1 MPRRERPLEGD
12 DPEVLRFA
20 ADLRLLRVKAGEP
33 TYRQMARQAHYAVA
47 TLSEAASGRRLPT
60 LAVTLAYV
68 NACGGDTL
76 EWERRWRELS
86 GREPAAAEP
95 AEEAAPYLGLTA
107 FQAAD
112 AARFFGRE
120 QLVAELIRRVAE
132 QRFVAVVGA
141 SGTGKSSLLQAGL
154 QARVLAGERPWP
166 VVLITPGAHPARV
179 WDPVGPAETLII
191 VDQFEE
197 VFTLCQDPRERA
209 RFIDMLVDAARA
221 HRVVIGVRADFYG
234 HCLAEPRLL
243 EVLRQAQLPV
253 GPMSSEELRQ
263 AVVRPATDAGCVVQG
278 ALAARVVADA
288 AGHGGVLP
296 LVSHVMLETWR
307 RRRGNTL
314 TLADYEAAGGIE
326 HAVAH
331 SAERLY
337 TQLTPV
343 QREIAR
349 RMLLRLVT
357 PGEDAPDTRRRVRRH
372 QLGDAPGTGE
382 VLERLVAARLLV
394 LDRDSVEISHETLI
408 GCWPRLREWLAEDRQ
423 GLRIHH
429 RLTEAAETWQTLG
442 RDPGA
447 LYRGLRLEEAATW
460 AERQTPV
467 LSPAEQEFLQSSRH
481 ARERERALGRRR
493 ALAARML
500 IAVLA
505 TLVVLAAGATGYA
518 RTQQE
523 AAAGQRNTALSQ
535 RVAEQAVQLRTGDAP
550 LAAQLALAAYRLT
563 PTVEARGSL
572 LSAFTTPLGDRLGHE
587 LNTVTFSPDGR
598 VMAGGGDDRTVRL
611 WRVHD
616 NGPPTPLAELPG
628 QNDDIESLRFTP
640 DGRVLAAGLYDGTV
654 RLWSAAE
661 PGPPK
666 PLAGFT
672 AHAAPVFAVALSA
685 DGTILATAGGDG
697 TVRLW
702 DIARATAPTRLA
714 TITAHRQAL
723 TALAFHPSSATLAT
737 ASDDG
742 AALWDVADPRRPRP
756 LPRLRGQ
763 AGKVTAVAFSPDGRH
778 LATAGWDHRVR
789 LWQLAGPGS
798 PAVLTGHTGPLQ
810 TLAFSSDGR
819 RLATGGWDH
828 TIRLWN
834 LTQPGAP
841 PSVLTPHTDAVWA
854 LAWRPG
860 DKLLASSALDGT
872 TRLTRLPGPV
882 LDGNPAALS
891 AAAFSPDGRT
901 LLTGSEDFTARL
913 WDITD
918 PYQPA
923 PLPQLTGHTGQVE
936 TVAFHPEGNLAAT
949 GSIDTTIRLWRLADR
964 ARPSL
969 LATIRTGHPGG
980 VRSIAFTS
988 RGTLLASA
996 GAGDPV
1002 VRLWDVSD
1010 PARPRAAGTVREGG
1024 NGALALAFTSD
1035 ARRLVTV
1042 HGLVF
1047 VLWDVTNPRLPV
1059 RLATGPAQPETI
1071 RATSFSP
1078 DGRTLATASLDRIVK
1093 LWDVRDPGRIRQIA
1107 TLAGHT
1113 DALQSIAF
1121 APDGRT
1127 LATAS
1132 LDRTAKLWDVRDPAQ
1147 PRPLATLTGHTD
1159 RLYAVTFSP
1168 DGRTLATASEDHT
1181 ARLWPIDPQDAAA
1194 RVCARA
1200 RPALTPAQW
1209 RQHFA
1214 DLPFQPPCR

>member
-1 MPRRERPLEGD
+1 M
-12 DPEVLRFA
+12 RFA
-20 ADLRLLRVKAGEP
+20 ADLRALRVKAGEP
-33 TYRQMARQAHYAVA
+33 TYRQLARRAHYAA
-47 TLSEAASGRRLPT
+47 GTLSEAASGQRLPT
-60 LAVTLAYV
+60 LAVALAYV
-68 NACGGDTL
+68 RACGGDAAA
-76 EWERRWRELS
+76 WEQRWRELS
-86 GREPAAAEP
+86 SRPSDEPEP
-95 AEEAAPYLGLTA
+95 VEAAPYVGLGA
-107 FQAAD
+107 FQVAD

-120 QLVAELIRRVAE
+120 RLVDELLSRVGE
-132 QRFVAVVGA
+132 QRLVVVFGA
-141 SGTGKSSLLQAGL
+141 SGAGKSSLLRAGL
-154 QARVLAGERPWP
+154 QARVLAGERPWQ
-166 VVLITPGAHPARV
+166 VVSITPGPHPARD
-179 WDPVGPAETLII
+179 WQAPGDHAETLLI

-197 VFTLCQDPRERA
+197 VFTLCRDPRERA
-209 RFIDMLVDAARA
+209 RFIGGLVDASRA
-221 HRVVIGVRADFYG
+221 HRVVLGVRADFYG

-243 EVLRQAQLPV
+243 EVLREASMPV
-253 GPMSSEELRQ
+253 GPMSSEELHR
-263 AVVRPATDAGCVVQG
+263 AVVRPATEAGCMVEG

-314 TLADYEAAGGIE
+314 TLAGYEAAGGIDD
-326 HAVAH
+326 AVAN
-331 SAERLY
+331 SAERVY
-337 TQLTPV
+337 TQLIPV

-394 LDRDSVEISHETLI
+394 LDRDSVEISHEALI

-423 GLRIHH
+423 GLRTHH
-429 RLTEAAETWQTLG
+429 RLNEAAETWQSLG

-447 LYRGLRLEEAATW
+447 LYRGLRLEEAAAW

-467 LSPAEQEFLQSSRH
+467 LSPAEQEFLQSSRQ
-481 ARERERALGRRR
+481 ARERERALARRR
-493 ALAARML
+493 ALAARTL

-523 AAAGQRNTALSQ
+523 AATGQRNAALSQ
-535 RVAEQAVQLRTGDAP
+535 RVAEQAIQLRTADAP
-550 LAAQLALAAYRLT
+550 LAAQLSLAAYRLT

-572 LSAFTTPLGDRLGHE
+572 LSAFTTPLNDRLGHE

-598 VMAGGGDDRTVRL
+598 VMAGGGDDRAVRL

-616 NGPPTPLAELPG
+616 DGPPTSLAELPG
-628 QNDDIESLRFTP
+628 QNDAIESLRFTP
-640 DGRVLAAGLYDGTV
+640 DGRILAAGLYDGTV
-654 RLWSAAE
+654 RLWSAAG
-661 PGPPK
+661 PGLPK
-666 PLAGFT
+666 PLAVFT
-672 AHAAPVFAVALSA
+672 AHIAPVFAVAFSA
-685 DGTILATAGGDG
+685 GGTTLATAGGDG

-702 DIARATAPTRLA
+702 DIARANVPRRLA

-723 TALAFHPSSATLAT
+723 TALAFHPSAATLIT

-763 AGKVTAVAFSPDGRH
+763 GGKVTAVAFSPDGAQV
-778 LATAGWDHRVR
+778 ATAGWDHRVR
-789 LWQLAGPGS
+789 LWRLAGPRR
-798 PAVLTGHTGPLQ
+798 PAVLTGHSGPLQ
-810 TLAFSSDGR
+810 TLAFSPDGR
-819 RLATGGWDH
+819 QLATGGWDH

-841 PSVLTPHTDAVWA
+841 PRVLTPHTDAVWA

-860 DKLLASSALDGT
+860 GAMLASSALDGT

-882 LDGNPAALS
+882 LDGSPAALS
-891 AAAFSPDGRT
+891 AVAFSPDGRT
-901 LLTGSEDFTARL
+901 LLTGGEDFTARL
-913 WDITD
+913 WDIAD
-918 PYQPA
+918 PYRPA
-923 PLPQLTGHTGQVE
+923 PLPQLNGHTGQVE
-936 TVAFHPEGNLAAT
+936 TVAFHPDGNLAAT
-949 GSIDTTIRLWRLADR
+949 GSVDNTIRLWRVADR

-969 LATIRTGHPGG
+969 LATIRTGHQGG
-980 VRSIAFTS
+980 VRAIAFTA

-996 GAGDPV
+996 GPGDPV
-1002 VRLWDVSD
+1002 VRLWDVSE
-1010 PARPRAAGTVREGG
+1010 PGRPRSAGSVREGG
-1024 NGALALAFTSD
+1024 NGALALAFSAD
-1035 ARRLVTV
+1035 ARRLATV

-1059 RLATGPAQPETI
+1059 RLATSPAQPETM
-1071 RATSFSP
+1071 RAVGFSP

-1093 LWDVRDPGRIRQIA
+1093 LWDVRDPGRLRQFA

-1132 LDRTAKLWDVRDPAQ
+1132 LDRTVGLWDVRDPAQ
-1147 PRPLATLTGHTD
+1147 PRLLATLTGHTD
-1159 RLYAVTFSP
+1159 RLYAVAFSP

-1181 ARLWPIDPQDAAA
+1181 ARLWPLDPRDAAA
-1194 RVCARA
+1194 RVCAQA
-1200 RPALTPAQW
+1200 RPALTLAPW
-1209 RQHFA
+1209 RHYFA
-1214 DLPFQPPCR
+1214 GLPFEPPCP